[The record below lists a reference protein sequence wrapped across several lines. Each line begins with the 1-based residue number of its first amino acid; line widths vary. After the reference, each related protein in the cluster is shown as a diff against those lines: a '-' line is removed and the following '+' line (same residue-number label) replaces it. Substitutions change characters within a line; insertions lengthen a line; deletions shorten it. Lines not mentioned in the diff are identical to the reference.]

1 MTATTLSLVP
11 QVAREPMIDTLR
23 AEHWARYGRR
33 QEPSTGERSAL
44 AAQWLALC
52 TRLRERHAQ
61 ARADAEL
68 RAAIAL
74 DSRLLRELQV
84 ARDLAEWKS

>member
-1 MTATTLSLVP
+1 MTAATLSLVP

-23 AEHWARYGRR
+23 VEHWARYGRR
-33 QEPSTGERSAL
+33 HAPRTGERSTL
-44 AAQWLALC
+44 AAQWQALR
-52 TRLRERHAQ
+52 TRLRERRAQ
-61 ARADAEL
+61 ARAEAEL

>member
-1 MTATTLSLVP
+1 MTATTLSFVP
-11 QVAREPMIDTLR
+11 QDVREPMIDTLR
-23 AEHWARYGRR
+23 VKHWARYGRWH
-33 QEPSTGERSAL
+33 EPRTGERSAL
-44 AAQWLALC
+44 AAQWLALH
-52 TRLRERHAQ
+52 TRLRERRAQ

-74 DSRLLRELQV
+74 DPRLLRELQV